1 MENYSKESECEV
13 LGAALGNETCM
24 ESLLS
29 TLGAEDF
36 YLRDTRI
43 IFNTIKALYDKGAP
57 INVTSVNNYLKETG
71 EIREVGDNTV
81 GNFARSVIAYSN
93 HDYHLKTVKNK
104 SNLRKIKEIV
114 RTLYQKLDTTSDD
127 ADAVIES
134 VKDEISKIEVDS
146 AGPKEFKHAKDVIS
160 EKVQN
165 IQDLASGKIVAE
177 GIKTK
182 FVALDNITQ
191 GFQKGDLII
200 LAARPSM
207 GKTALALNFAVD
219 AAKLNEGQAVVF
231 FSLEMPAEQLVT
243 RILSSESK
251 VSGEKLRTGKGI
263 TKTEMAQIT
272 STADK
277 LKKLNIYIDDTS
289 SITLPLL
296 QTKVRRLAS
305 QVDIGLVIVDYLQ
318 IMSSH
323 GNPNQNREGQ
333 ISAISRGF
341 KILARDLKFPLISL
355 AQLSRKVESREIK
368 KPIMSDIRE
377 SGAIEQD
384 ADLIMFLYRESY
396 YKSKEEGEAEPAGT
410 VAELIL
416 AKHRNGPT
424 GSVKLAFATK
434 LGTFENKND

>member
-13 LGAALGNETCM
+13 LGAALGNEECL
-24 ESLLS
+24 ESMLS
-29 TLGAEDF
+29 FLSVDDF
-36 YLRDTRI
+36 YLADTRI
-43 IFNTIKALYDKGAP
+43 IFNAIQMLVHGSAP
-57 INVTSVNNYLKETG
+57 VNISSVNNFLKEQG
-71 EIREVGDNTV
+71 EIKKVGDETV
-81 GNFARSVIAYSN
+81 GRLARSVVAYSS
-93 HDYHLKTVKNK
+93 HDYHLKNIKNK
-104 SNLRKIKEIV
+104 SNLRKIKDVI
-114 RTLYQKLDTTSDD
+114 RTLYQKIDDISDD

-134 VKDEISKIEVDS
+134 VKDEITKIEIDS
-146 AGPKEFKHAKDVIS
+146 AGPKEFKHAKDVIT
-160 EKVQN
+160 ERVEN
-165 IQDLASGKIVAE
+165 IQALASGKIQAD

-191 GFQKGDLII
+191 GFQRGDLII

-219 AAKLNEGQAVVF
+219 GAKLNPGQAVVF

-272 STADK
+272 STAEK

-289 SITLPLL
+289 SITLPMI
-296 QTKVRRLAS
+296 QTKLRRLSS

-318 IMSSH
+318 IMTSH
-323 GNPNQNREGQ
+323 GSAHQNREGQ

-355 AQLSRKVESREIK
+355 AQLSRKVESREVK

-396 YKSKEEGEAEPAGT
+396 YKSKEDSEEEPAGT

-424 GSVKLAFATK
+424 GTVKLAFATR
-434 LGTFENKND
+434 LGTFENKHD